1 MLDTQIP
8 STTEAR
14 DYLNITETADR
25 SRLAVKT
32 IYNWISLG
40 RLGPREGICHVGRKV
55 VIHWPTFEA
64 AVMRKDP
71 VARV

>member
-1 MLDTQIP
+1 MPDVQVPP
-8 STTEAR
+8 SLETR
-14 DYLNITETADR
+14 DYLNISETADR

-40 RLGPREGICHVGRKV
+40 RLGPREGVCHVGRKV

-64 AVMRKDP
+64 AVMRRG
-71 VARV
+71 ANGAA